1 MLRFCWAGLE
11 NDSLELGRCV
21 FLFRLLTDVQR
32 VVLWGGGRELVYGL
46 DVVVEVVDDV
56 VLGGGG
62 RDAFGGRGSNGMS
75 SREKSGGGFGFG
87 QGLGCILLQLL
98 QLLGR
103 HACPDFLQRDVLDPG
118 RVAAVESLQEDV
130 AHGISLDEGDDQTD
144 GQGSEDDTQDDG
156 GDPVVRVLERQ
167 TRYY

>member
-62 RDAFGGRGSNGMS
+62 RDAFG
-75 SREKSGGGFGFG
+75 
-87 QGLGCILLQLL
+87 
-98 QLLGR
+98 
-103 HACPDFLQRDVLDPG
+103 
-118 RVAAVESLQEDV
+118 AA
-130 AHGISLDEGDDQTD
+130 AATA
-144 GQGSEDDTQDDG
+144 
-156 GDPVVRVLERQ
+156 
-167 TRYY
+167 

>member
-1 MLRFCWAGLE
+1 
-11 NDSLELGRCV
+11 
-21 FLFRLLTDVQR
+21 
-32 VVLWGGGRELVYGL
+32 
-46 DVVVEVVDDV
+46 
-56 VLGGGG
+56 
-62 RDAFGGRGSNGMS
+62 MS
-75 SREKSGGGFGFG
+75 GREKSGGGFGFG

-98 QLLGR
+98 QLLSR
-103 HACPDFLQRDVLDPG
+103 HACPDFLQQGVLDPG